1 MSDEFIASLDR
12 SRQEG
17 RGGASADEGPVL
29 LVHPM
34 VPFEELREEKTLLTR
49 AMNLFATRV
58 GPNPGNVALR
68 LCADSPGYGASANSR
83 VQMSFK

>member
-1 MSDEFIASLDR
+1 MSPGLILCALSVP
-12 SRQEG
+12 
-17 RGGASADEGPVL
+17 AAADAGPVL

-34 VPFEELREEKTLLTR
+34 VPFEELRDEKTLLTR
-49 AMNLFATRV
+49 AMNLLATRV